1 MIKKLSNMKLIRT
14 LAILGLVASIAFIPL
29 SLLFLEYL
37 HFENLLMF
45 ILPDVLCVVA
55 LFFLLISKN
64 PTGSKKA
71 FAVVMIIVLFF
82 RLLSLTSFSY
92 SPAGAEAVIPVE
104 RPIDNAVING
114 SSSSDTNNATM
125 SGSNGSVS
133 GDIFFAYDENGNP
146 YIVGEYAPT
155 YAESSR
161 PSVTDIIMQNISGYT
176 LWYNK
181 IVNLVSIIVLVI
193 LFILGMKRKSAVKF
207 ARKLSVGA
215 FIGYFAIFVVS
226 SIYLLVVYPITHT
239 KMLCTTILGNGI
251 GLIFFCLLAL
261 YFIRLSVRTEPTGE
275 EKRILEERLARIEKE
290 FSDGEITREIY
301 ELKREIALSDYDT

>member
-1 MIKKLSNMKLIRT
+1 MKLIIT

-29 SLLFLEYL
+29 SFLFLEYL
-37 HFENLLMF
+37 NFENLLMF
-45 ILPDVLCVVA
+45 TLPDVLCVVA

-82 RLLSLTSFSY
+82 RLVSLTSFSY
-92 SPAGAEAVIPVE
+92 SSASAEAVIPVE
-104 RPIDNAVING
+104 RPIDNAVIN
-114 SSSSDTNNATM
+114 SSYSSDASNSA
-125 SGSNGSVS
+125 SSNGYDSF
-133 GDIFFAYDENGNP
+133 GDNYINYDENGNI
-146 YIVGEYAPT
+146 YFVGEYTPT
-155 YAESSR
+155 YSEISR
-161 PSVTDIIMQNISGYT
+161 PSTTDIIMQNISGYT

-181 IVNLVSIIVLVI
+181 IVNLASIIVLVI
-193 LFILGMKRKSAVKF
+193 LFILGMKRKGTVKI

-215 FIGYFAIFVVS
+215 FIGYFVIFAVS

-239 KMLCTTILGNGI
+239 KMLCTMILGNGI